1 MAQHFDTHRH
11 HYYSFTSS
19 PKYPISSS
27 NPLWLRSPCG
37 EIPSFN
43 FIIQS
48 LLHVRFYETSTC
60 FYPLSPKQSPLT
72 SLLRYK
78 LGTHACQCSY
88 RWGYVRHKFTA
99 QSSCHV
105 EVHSINKT
113 TKLLLEYKLLFH
125 DLNMH
130 ITQPIPILNDNQGA
144 IQWSKGT
151 TTKKIRW
158 IYLRKNLVRENIQQK
173 RIVVFD
179 GRVGGQSFL
188 NAGVHL
194 EL

>member
-1 MAQHFDTHRH
+1 
-11 HYYSFTSS
+11 
-19 PKYPISSS
+19 
-27 NPLWLRSPCG
+27 
-37 EIPSFN
+37 
-43 FIIQS
+43 
-48 LLHVRFYETSTC
+48 
-60 FYPLSPKQSPLT
+60 
-72 SLLRYK
+72 
-78 LGTHACQCSY
+78 
-88 RWGYVRHKFTA
+88 
-99 QSSCHV
+99 
-105 EVHSINKT
+105 
-113 TKLLLEYKLLFH
+113 
-125 DLNMH
+125 MH